1 MAPGGAVMFG
11 RAISFATVGVALA
24 LLGSSFLLD
33 RLQGPA
39 PAAAARAIA
48 SVAEAPAPE
57 PPQRQSSGYREA
69 SLEADQRGQYAAGV
83 LIDGIPVRMLVDTG
97 ASEVCVSAFT
107 ARRLGLSPSGGR
119 KRLIQ
124 TANGQSIASPTTLR
138 SLSLEGLYMNDVEAL
153 ILAPEA
159 GEVNLL
165 GESFLKRLMS
175 VEQRN
180 GMLVLRQ

>member
-1 MAPGGAVMFG
+1 MFG
-11 RAISFATVGVALA
+11 RVIVLAAGAVALA
-24 LLGSSFLLD
+24 LFGSSFLLD
-33 RLQGPA
+33 RLPGSG
-39 PAAAARAIA
+39 PAAAARVSDS
-48 SVAEAPAPE
+48 SVAEAPAPQPE

-69 SLEADQRGQYAAGV
+69 SLQADGRGQYAAEV
-83 LIDGIPVRMLVDTG
+83 SIDGLRVRMLIDTG
-97 ASEVCVSAFT
+97 ATEVCVSAST

-124 TANGQSIASPTTLR
+124 TANGQSTASPTILTN
-138 SLSLEGLYMNDVEAL
+138 LSLDGLYMNDVEAL

-165 GESFLKRLMS
+165 GESFLKRLIS

>member
-1 MAPGGAVMFG
+1 MFG
-11 RAISFATVGVALA
+11 RAIFFATVGVALA
-24 LLGSSFLLD
+24 LFGSSALLN
-33 RLQGPA
+33 RLPEPA
-39 PAAAARAIA
+39 PASAARATE
-48 SVAEAPAPE
+48 SVAAEAPAPE
-57 PPQRQSSGYREA
+57 PPQRRSSGYREA
-69 SLEADQRGQYAAGV
+69 SLEADQRGQYAAEV

-97 ASEVCVSAFT
+97 ASEVCVSAST
-107 ARRLGLSPSGGR
+107 ARRLGLTPSGGR

-138 SLSLEGLYMNDVEAL
+138 SLSLDGLYMNDIEAL

-180 GMLVLRQ
+180 GMLILRQ